1 MSVLELR
8 DCTTNHGLN
17 VRANSV
23 EESVRRS
30 QRAVEQERI
39 KLRMQ
44 MDDKTFQACLLETQ
58 VMLTK
63 DHMKWNFDTLQ
74 DLIEGPLHTPKR
86 MEEAIKV
93 SRYVKKLM
101 SFFHPFAHRF
111 CDLPR
116 TKVRRF
122 GCAIVMDTD
131 TSI

>member
-1 MSVLELR
+1 M
-8 DCTTNHGLN
+8 GL
-17 VRANSV
+17 
-23 EESVRRS
+23 
-30 QRAVEQERI
+30 
-39 KLRMQ
+39 Q
-44 MDDKTFQACLLETQ
+44 MDDKAFQTLLLDSQ
-58 VMLTK
+58 VMTTK
-63 DHMKWNFDTLQ
+63 DQTKWNYDVLQ
-74 DLIEGPLHTPKR
+74 DLMEGPFLNPKR